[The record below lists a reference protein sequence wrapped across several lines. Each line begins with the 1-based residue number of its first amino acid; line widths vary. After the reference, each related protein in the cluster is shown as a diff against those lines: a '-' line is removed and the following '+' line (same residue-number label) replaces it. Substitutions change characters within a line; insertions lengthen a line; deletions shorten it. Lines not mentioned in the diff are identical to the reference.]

1 MVQHWLDEDADVQEN
16 EYEGLICPA
25 CTKLHFFN
33 RKTGKLFGQKEE
45 YGAAWALDQR
55 GVGAGLGSNA
65 ARTYSRS
72 QPGTW

>member
-1 MVQHWLDEDADVQEN
+1 MAAFIFTCPETSMLVQHWLDEEADLQEN

-45 YGAAWALDQR
+45 
-55 GVGAGLGSNA
+55 
-65 ARTYSRS
+65 
-72 QPGTW
+72 

>member
-1 MVQHWLDEDADVQEN
+1 MAAFIFTCLETSMLVQHWLDEEADLQEN

-45 YGAAWALDQR
+45 
-55 GVGAGLGSNA
+55 
-65 ARTYSRS
+65 
-72 QPGTW
+72 

>member
-45 YGAAWALDQR
+45 YGAGRW
-55 GVGAGLGSNA
+55 
-65 ARTYSRS
+65 
-72 QPGTW
+72 